1 MGASV
6 LDRHADRYRQRVL
19 FRIIMVKLPIKIP
32 TGAFYNYLLRNRFR
46 SALELIDLLNIA
58 KGKVQKK
65 YFLNSLFTAFIIF
78 DLLCAAPEPPSDF
91 GSGATQKIRA
101 PTPQH

>member
-19 FRIIMVKLPIKIP
+19 FCIIMVKLPIKIP

-58 KGKVQKK
+58 MGKVQKK
-65 YFLNSLFTAFIIF
+65 LFF
-78 DLLCAAPEPPSDF
+78 
-91 GSGATQKIRA
+91 K
-101 PTPQH
+101 